1 MEKDYCQKCGECCRL
16 IKVDFGK
23 KVLYRDGVQN
33 LSDEF
38 SSMLEP
44 IDTKGDITNCYCKF
58 IKGNLCTNPKKPQ
71 ECIDYPSSAF
81 AILPENCGY
90 RGVIFLKLENIKR
103 QVRKLKEEIIHYEAL
118 ISSTNN
124 KFEQNQLI
132 KIIKSHNDK
141 INKYSIYGSKDW

>member
-1 MEKDYCQKCGECCRL
+1 M
-16 IKVDFGK
+16 
-23 KVLYRDGVQN
+23 YRDGKQS
-33 LSDEF
+33 LSKEF
-38 SSMLEP
+38 ASMLVTVNTTEN
-44 IDTKGDITNCYCKF
+44 ITTCYCKYLEE
-58 IKGNLCTNPKKPQ
+58 NNCTNPKKPQ

-90 RGVIFLKLENIKR
+90 RGVIFLKMENIKR

-141 INKYSIYGSKDW
+141 INRYSIYGSKDW